1 MNEVLSIALPALSV
15 TGSVG
20 IISASMALGFRHG
33 IDWDHI
39 AAITDITSTASDT
52 TVEDEEQWLVRE
64 PGLMLT
70 DESHHTLAHGA
81 TAVIASGKVKVAE
94 KTAPAIGGTMPPY
107 RHSHVSSN
115 GNGAAP
121 SQNGHL
127 NGLSSFARRQRPAL
141 VLGTMYAIGHGSV
154 VFALGLLAILARGVL
169 PDWIDP
175 IMERIVGV
183 TLIFLAA
190 YLFYSLYRFFSGQ
203 GEFKMRSRW
212 MIVFAGVRSLYE
224 RLRAKVFG
232 RPREHVHT
240 SQSYGVRTAVGIGM
254 IHGVGAETGTQA
266 LVIATAVGA
275 DSQLLGVVAL
285 CAFLVGLLISNS
297 MVTVISSM
305 GFVSSRQR
313 QWVYVGAGL
322 FAAVFS
328 LLVGIFFLLK
338 SANALPDL
346 QHYFNWLGGG
356 GS

>member
-1 MNEVLSIALPALSV
+1 VNEVLSMALPALSV

-52 TVEDEEQWLVRE
+52 SVENEEQWLVRE

-70 DESHHTLAHGA
+70 DESHHTLAHGSA
-81 TAVIASGKVKVAE
+81 GTTASAAVAVGEGTRQTAGASL
-94 KTAPAIGGTMPPY
+94 TPY
-107 RHSHVSSN
+107 RHSHETN
-115 GNGAAP
+115 GHGPSKNGH
-121 SQNGHL
+121 QNGVSAFVHK
-127 NGLSSFARRQRPAL
+127 QRPAL

-154 VFALGLLAILARGVL
+154 VFVLGLAAILARGVL
-169 PDWIDP
+169 PTWIDP

-190 YLFYSLYRFFSGQ
+190 YLFYSLYRFFRGQ

-224 RLRAKVFG
+224 RIRAKVFG

-266 LVIATAVGA
+266 LVIATVVGA

-285 CAFLVGLLISNS
+285 SAFLVGLLISNS
-297 MVTVISSM
+297 VVTLVSSM

-328 LLVGIFFLLK
+328 LLVGVFFILK

-346 QHYFNWLGGG
+346 QQYFSWLGGG
-356 GS
+356 SS

>member
-1 MNEVLSIALPALSV
+1 MNEILSVALPALSV

-52 TVEDEEQWLVRE
+52 SVEYEEQWLVRE

-70 DESHHTLAHGA
+70 DESHHTLAHGSTAA
-81 TAVIASGKVKVAE
+81 TASSAVLAGDEARHAAGAGLS
-94 KTAPAIGGTMPPY
+94 PY
-107 RHSHVSSN
+107 LHSH
-115 GNGAAP
+115 AP
-121 SQNGHL
+121 TNGHGPST
-127 NGLSSFARRQRPAL
+127 NGHLSSFARRQRPAL
-141 VLGTMYAIGHGSV
+141 VLGTMYAVGHGSV
-154 VFALGLLAILARGVL
+154 VFVLGLAAILARGVL

-175 IMERIVGV
+175 IMERVVGV

-190 YLFYSLYRFFSGQ
+190 YLFYSLYRFFRGQ

-212 MIVFAGVRSLYE
+212 MIVFAGVRNLYE

-275 DSQLLGVVAL
+275 NSQLLGVVAL

-297 MVTVISSM
+297 VVTVISSM

-328 LLVGIFFLLK
+328 LLVGVFFILK

-346 QHYFNWLGGG
+346 QQYFSWLGGG
-356 GS
+356 S

>member
-1 MNEVLSIALPALSV
+1 MSEILSIGLPALSV

-20 IISASMALGFRHG
+20 IISAALALGFRHG

-39 AAITDITSTASDT
+39 AAITDITSTASDRSS
-52 TVEDEEQWLVRE
+52 VEDEEQWLVRE

-70 DESHHTLAHGA
+70 DESHHTLAHGSKAA
-81 TAVIASGKVKVAE
+81 TASRGVRVAGE
-94 KTAPAIGGTMPPY
+94 TTGAGLPPY
-107 RHSHVSSN
+107 LHSHEPTN
-115 GNGAAP
+115 GHGP
-121 SQNGHL
+121 SKNGHL
-127 NGLSSFARRQRPAL
+127 TAMSAFVERQRPAL
-141 VLGTMYAIGHGSV
+141 LLGTMYAIGHGSV

-183 TLIFLAA
+183 TLIFLAV
-190 YLFYSLYRFFSGQ
+190 YLFYSLFRFFRGQ

-212 MIVFAGVRSLYE
+212 MIVFAGLRNVYE
-224 RLRAKVFG
+224 RVRAKVFR

-275 DSQLLGVVAL
+275 DSQVLGVVAL

-328 LLVGIFFLLK
+328 LLIGVFFILR
-338 SANALPDL
+338 SADALPDL

-356 GS
+356 S

>member
-1 MNEVLSIALPALSV
+1 VNEILSIALPALSV

-52 TVEDEEQWLVRE
+52 SVENEEQWLVRE

-70 DESHHTLAHGA
+70 DESHHTLAHGSA
-81 TAVIASGKVKVAE
+81 GTTASAAVAVGEERRQTAGASL
-94 KTAPAIGGTMPPY
+94 TPY
-107 RHSHVSSN
+107 RHSHETN
-115 GNGAAP
+115 GHGPSKNGH
-121 SQNGHL
+121 QNGV
-127 NGLSSFARRQRPAL
+127 SAFVQKQRPAL

-154 VFALGLLAILARGVL
+154 VFVLGLAAILARGVL

-190 YLFYSLYRFFSGQ
+190 YLFYSLYRFFRGQ

-212 MIVFAGVRSLYE
+212 MIVFAGARSLYE
-224 RLRAKVFG
+224 RIRTKVFG

-275 DSQLLGVVAL
+275 DSQVLGVVAL

-297 MVTVISSM
+297 VVTLVSSM

-328 LLVGIFFLLK
+328 LLVGMFFILK

-346 QHYFNWLGGG
+346 QQYFSWLGGG
-356 GS
+356 SS

>member
-1 MNEVLSIALPALSV
+1 MSEILSIVLPALSV

-20 IISASMALGFRHG
+20 IISAALALGFRHG

-39 AAITDITSTASDT
+39 AAITDITSTASDASS
-52 TVEDEEQWLVRE
+52 VEEEQWLVRE

-70 DESHHTLAHGA
+70 DESHHTLAHGSTAAATGVAVGEGAPPA
-81 TAVIASGKVKVAE
+81 TAARLS
-94 KTAPAIGGTMPPY
+94 PY
-107 RHSHVSSN
+107 LHSHGPAN
-115 GNGAAP
+115 GHGPSKNGR
-121 SQNGHL
+121 QNGVSAFIH
-127 NGLSSFARRQRPAL
+127 RQRPAL

-183 TLIFLAA
+183 TLIFLAV
-190 YLFYSLYRFFSGQ
+190 YLFYSLYRFFRGQ

-212 MIVFAGVRSLYE
+212 MIVFAGVRNLYE
-224 RLRAKVFG
+224 RLRANVFG
-232 RPREHVHT
+232 RPRKHVHT

-275 DSQLLGVVAL
+275 DSQVLGVVAL

-328 LLVGIFFLLK
+328 LLVGIFFLLR
-338 SANALPDL
+338 SADALPDL
-346 QHYFNWLGGG
+346 QHYFSWLGGG
-356 GS
+356 S

>member
-1 MNEVLSIALPALSV
+1 MALPALSV

-52 TVEDEEQWLVRE
+52 SVENEEQWLVRE

-70 DESHHTLAHGA
+70 DESHHTLAHGSA
-81 TAVIASGKVKVAE
+81 GTTASAAVAVGE
-94 KTAPAIGGTMPPY
+94 GTRQTAGANLTPY
-107 RHSHVSSN
+107 RHSPSHETN
-115 GNGAAP
+115 GHGPSKNGH
-121 SQNGHL
+121 QNGV
-127 NGLSSFARRQRPAL
+127 SAFVQRQRPAL

-154 VFALGLLAILARGVL
+154 VFVLGLTAILARGVL

-190 YLFYSLYRFFSGQ
+190 YLFYSLYRFFRGQ

-212 MIVFAGVRSLYE
+212 MIVFAGARSLYE
-224 RLRAKVFG
+224 RIRAKVFG
-232 RPREHVHT
+232 RPRQHVHT

-275 DSQLLGVVAL
+275 NSQLLGVVAL

-297 MVTVISSM
+297 VVTLVSSM

-328 LLVGIFFLLK
+328 LLVGMFFILK

-346 QHYFNWLGGG
+346 QQYFSWLGGG
-356 GS
+356 S